1 MPEHDALVQS
11 YYHLGR
17 FSRADEA
24 LRMLK
29 KIASLVKPIMRAR
42 KWRVKELAEFFPTEA
57 NLLGAYTHRILAEDP
72 ICFPSDW
79 LLT

>member
-1 MPEHDALVQS
+1 
-11 YYHLGR
+11 
-17 FSRADEA
+17 
-24 LRMLK
+24 MLK